1 MSSLEHS
8 DRGGR
13 FFDIYYELFPTIII
27 NAFLINLGIL
37 LTKVLVLKGEL
48 QEKRNEIQNLIKT
61 ATYPCILS

>member
-37 LTKVLVLKGEL
+37 LTKALVLKGEL

-61 ATYPCILS
+61 ATYPYILS